1 MKNGVLSRMARAGA
15 ALFVAA
21 IGLGGCA
28 NQQQLDMALD
38 ENRSL
43 KNSINELQSVNS
55 QLKNEN
61 ELLQK
66 QRISN
71 EALIAQYKDMSEDM
85 RKKLGAA
92 GQDYD
97 ELKRRLEGL
106 AFGPIDRDTD
116 QALAALAAQY
126 PDLIKYDSEHGMLRF
141 ASDLTFDSGQD
152 HVKDNAAT
160 SLAALGKILSSGAAA
175 AYELMSVGHTD
186 AQPISAATAQRGH
199 PTNMHLSCHRAIAV
213 RNVLAKQGVPANKM
227 FSAGWGEERP
237 TVTNGPKGNTP
248 QNRRVEIFLTRPTG
262 TPVPVNAPSESHR
275 ASPMT
280 EGTPTRQPDMTK

>member
-1 MKNGVLSRMARAGA
+1 MKNGVLGRMTRAGA
-15 ALFVAA
+15 ALFVAV

-55 QLKNEN
+55 QIKNEN

-71 EALIAQYKDMSEDM
+71 EAALAEYKGMNDELRKKIGMSEEDY
-85 RKKLGAA
+85 KKLLA
-92 GQDYD
+92 
-97 ELKRRLEGL
+97 RLDGL
-106 AFGPIDRDTD
+106 AFGPLDRDTD
-116 QALAALAAQY
+116 AALAALAAKY
-126 PDLIKYDSEHGMLRF
+126 PDLMIYDSERGMLRF

-160 SLAALGKILSSGAAA
+160 SLAALGKILTSHAAS
-175 AYELMSVGHTD
+175 AYEVMIVGHTD
-186 AQPISAATAQRGH
+186 AQPISSVTAKNH

-213 RNVLAKQGVPANKM
+213 RSILGKQGVPANKM
-227 FSAGWGEERP
+227 YAAGWGEERP
-237 TVTNGPKGNTP
+237 LVPNGARGNTP

-262 TPVPVNAPSESHR
+262 TPVPVNSPGESNR
-275 ASPMT
+275 ATPMT